1 MDGNPR
7 LALAM
12 MRGVSI
18 EERVQERL
26 RAGDAAGAATAAL
39 QELGPSVL
47 GFLRALLRDESDAAD
62 AFSQFAENLWKGLPS
77 FRFDSSLK
85 TWAYRVARH
94 AALNLRNE
102 AWRRHGRQFA
112 TGEASALAEEIR
124 TKTVVRVARQ
134 QQALDQLR
142 QSISEE
148 DQSLLVLRVDQGL
161 SWAEIAEI
169 LSEGAEPVQAVT
181 LMKRFER
188 LKDRLA
194 RMARDQGLV
203 D

>member
-1 MDGNPR
+1 M
-7 LALAM
+7 A
-12 MRGVSI
+12 I
-18 EERVQERL
+18 EDRVQDLL
-26 RAGDAAGAATAAL
+26 RAGDSAGAATAAL
-39 QELGPSVL
+39 QELGPQVL
-47 GFLRALLRDESDAAD
+47 GYLRSVLRDESDAAD

-85 TWAYRVARH
+85 TWAYRVAWY

-102 AWRRHGRQFA
+102 AWRRRGRQFA

-134 QQALDQLR
+134 KEALDQLR
-142 QSISEE
+142 QSLSVE

-161 SWAEIAEI
+161 SWAEIGEI
-169 LSEGAEPVQAVT
+169 LSEGGEQVQPAT

-194 RMARDQGLV
+194 KMARDQGLV

>member
-1 MDGNPR
+1 MR
-7 LALAM
+7 AM
-12 MRGVSI
+12 SI
-18 EERVQERL
+18 EECVQERL
-26 RAGDAAGAATAAL
+26 RAGDVTGAATAAL

-47 GFLRALLRDESDAAD
+47 GYLRSVLRDEGDAAD

-77 FRFDSSLK
+77 FRFDSALK
-85 TWAYRVARH
+85 TWAYRVAWY

-102 AWRRHGRQFA
+102 AWRRRGRPFA

-134 QQALDQLR
+134 KQALDELR
-142 QSISEE
+142 QSLSMD

-161 SWAEIAEI
+161 SWDEIAGIFAE
-169 LSEGAEPVQAVT
+169 EGTPVQPLT

-194 RMARDQGLV
+194 KMARDQGLV